1 MSHSF
6 SFLLST
12 SFVSPEKK
20 QNQAVTLKGNSQL
33 LANDR
38 ILLPLHV
45 YKGKYTLSSFIPKV
59 SLKTLLN

>member
-12 SFVSPEKK
+12 SFVSPEQKK

-59 SLKTLLN
+59 SLKLS

>member
-12 SFVSPEKK
+12 SFVSPEKN

-33 LANDR
+33 LANDK

-45 YKGKYTLSSFIPKV
+45 YKGK
-59 SLKTLLN
+59 